1 MNPPAP
7 PSVALSMPAFDRR
20 EWLRLGLGGVAS
32 LGLAGLLRA
41 RAAAAKASASERTA
55 LIVVW
60 LHGGASHFE
69 TYDPKPL
76 AADEVRGPYRPIATR
91 MPGMHVCEL
100 LPRHAALADRFN
112 IVRSLVHTGFC
123 HQQGVQQMFTGHPVR
138 ELRNK
143 PDHPDCFSIAS
154 RLRSDRERT
163 LPNYV
168 GVPPVPYTGSA
179 YLGLNCEPFSVY
191 GNPNAPD
198 FQVPNVHVDSAE
210 RTARIESR
218 RALRQQF
225 DQLQGALD
233 LAGNMQALDAF
244 DQQAWSML
252 TSPATRDA
260 FDLSQE
266 DPRVRD
272 RYGRTSWGQQC
283 LLARRLVEA
292 GVDLVT
298 TSLAGPEAGR
308 VHNWDDHA
316 VNHHVF
322 DVMKYRAP
330 NFDRAVTALIED
342 LYERG
347 LDRRVMVVVTGEFG
361 RTPKITYVD
370 GQPGRDHWPNATS
383 LLFAGGGMRTGQV
396 IGATDRDGA
405 EVVERRLGVADLLA
419 TIYRHLRHRNGR
431 PRVSRFRGT
440 PNSRPGRRHADPGA
454 VAGQLAAATISVNAS
469 VQRSKR
475 SLGYAS
481 TLASGNSRWASRT
494 SAQS

>member
-1 MNPPAP
+1 L
-7 PSVALSMPAFDRR
+7 SALL
-20 EWLRLGLGGVAS
+20 E
-32 LGLAGLLRA
+32 LRA
-41 RAAAAKASASERTA
+41 HAAAKSSGERTA

-76 AADEVRGPYRPIATR
+76 ATDEIRGPYRPIATNVT
-91 MPGMHVCEL
+91 GTHLCEL
-100 LPRHAALADRFN
+100 LPRHAKIADKFN
-112 IVRSLVHTGFC
+112 LLRSLVHTGFC

-154 RLRSDRERT
+154 MLRSDTSRA

-168 GVPPVPYTGSA
+168 GVPPVPYSGPA
-179 YLGLNCEPFSVY
+179 YLGLNYEPFTVY

-198 FQVPNVHVDSAE
+198 FQVPNVRVESAE
-210 RTARIESR
+210 RTARIKAR
-218 RALRQQF
+218 RGLREQF
-225 DQLQGALD
+225 DRLQGALD
-233 LAGNMQALDAF
+233 LRGNMQALDTF
-244 DQQAWSML
+244 EEQAWSML
-252 TSPATRDA
+252 TSPATREA
-260 FDLSQE
+260 FDLTRE

-298 TSLAGPEAGR
+298 TSLAGPEAGK

-322 DVMKYRAP
+322 DIMKYRAP
-330 NFDRAVTALIED
+330 NFDQAVTALIED

-361 RTPKITYVD
+361 RTPKISYD
-370 GQPGRDHWPNATS
+370 KGQPGRDHWPLATS

-396 IGATDRDGA
+396 VGATDRNGA
-405 EVVERRLGVADLLA
+405 EVVERRVGVADFLA
-419 TIYRHLRHRNGR
+419 TVYRHLGISTRGLEFPDFAGR
-431 PRVSRFRGT
+431 PIPVPADGT
-440 PNSRPGRRHADPGA
+440 PIAELLPA
-454 VAGQLAAATISVNAS
+454 
-469 VQRSKR
+469 
-475 SLGYAS
+475 
-481 TLASGNSRWASRT
+481 
-494 SAQS
+494 